1 MRSFFSQKQFSRLTD
16 NSIFETKVKKLPRRC
31 GKAPLDLP
39 TILQDENTARIVL
52 CAMKECPFQ
61 DDPGLVIQWD
71 ERGFNDVP
79 TAPGFRNGIRGQ
91 TKQVLIN
98 HFITNEIIFNSDDI
112 AFIGM
117 CYSFPDIVVDPWIFT
132 DSWISGSDPL
142 PIYSQPNDTGVFRH
156 TLSQLHNVIRFL
168 KEKVDVPQTAEDLKA
183 NKIADINTNKQ
194 LYDLM
199 IRNEKIIYNN
209 IDRTFQYKPEYA
221 IRSKEDL
228 LNLLKERQEK
238 VGVSRGMPY
247 KELDDC
253 IDLTNAIMVENEGKI
268 MVIRLMKDS
277 SPRLLYWND
286 QRYNTP
292 MDEEFVA
299 MFNSVKVPD
308 ESDLKKSLEDV
319 GLQTVSVLEN
329 KVRPELI

>member
-1 MRSFFSQKQFSRLTD
+1 MSNLSHD
-16 NSIFETKVKKLPRRC
+16 SIAEF
-31 GKAPLDLP
+31 GKRVANQPVF
-39 TILQDENTARIVL
+39 ARPI
-52 CAMKECPFQ
+52 
-61 DDPGLVIQWD
+61 
-71 ERGFNDVP
+71 
-79 TAPGFRNGIRGQ
+79 
-91 TKQVLIN
+91 
-98 HFITNEIIFNSDDI
+98 ITNNNNNNNNSSTNSKSI
-112 AFIGM
+112 A
-117 CYSFPDIVVDPWIFT
+117 
-132 DSWISGSDPL
+132 SDVAGGKRKTKKPV
-142 PIYSQPNDTGVFRH
+142 YSQPNDTGVFRH

-168 KEKVDVPQTAEDLKA
+168 KENVDVPQTAENLKA

-199 IRNEKIIYNN
+199 IKNEKIIYNN
-209 IDRTFQYKPEYA
+209 VDRTFQYKPEYA

-253 IDLTNAIMVENEGKI
+253 IDLTNAIMELESEGKI

-292 MDEEFVA
+292 MDQEFVD

-329 KVRPELI
+329 KVRPEDKPKQRKRKQTNRKIKITNTHLENFHMPTKS